1 MNDAQER
8 NPPLTRCWKAT
19 IHVRAPLQ
27 GEGAE
32 PVRLS
37 RPYPPTL
44 GRSQIKLFSQ
54 CQKPRNPRPLASA
67 CAPTA
72 GTCASSKLIAPPRS
86 TFVSA
91 RQQIPRSPSIRVC
104 PCFSAQATSSL
115 PHLNTVQHPFI
126 SRAQLP
132 EIFLRRDKYKVKET
146 PLRIGQR
153 HQPIA
158 LRKRPPILLNG

>member
-1 MNDAQER
+1 M
-8 NPPLTRCWKAT
+8 TRKKA
-19 IHVRAPLQ
+19 IHRSRRA
-27 GEGAE
+27 G
-32 PVRLS
+32 
-37 RPYPPTL
+37 RPRFMSGHRFRGKKQNRFAYLGLCPPTL

-104 PCFSAQATSSL
+104 PCFSAQATSSS

-132 EIFLRRDKYKVKET
+132 EIFLRRDKYKVQKP

-158 LRKRPPILLNG
+158 LRKWPPILFNG

>member
-1 MNDAQER
+1 M
-8 NPPLTRCWKAT
+8 TRKNAV
-19 IHVRAPLQ
+19 HRSRRA
-27 GEGAE
+27 G
-32 PVRLS
+32 
-37 RPYPPTL
+37 RPRFTSGRRFRGNKQNRFAYLGPTHPHW
-44 GRSQIKLFSQ
+44 GVHKLNYSLE
-54 CQKPRNPRPLASA
+54 KPKNPRPLASA

-72 GTCASSKLIAPPRS
+72 STCASSKLIAPPRS

-132 EIFLRRDKYKVKET
+132 EIFLRRDKYKVQET